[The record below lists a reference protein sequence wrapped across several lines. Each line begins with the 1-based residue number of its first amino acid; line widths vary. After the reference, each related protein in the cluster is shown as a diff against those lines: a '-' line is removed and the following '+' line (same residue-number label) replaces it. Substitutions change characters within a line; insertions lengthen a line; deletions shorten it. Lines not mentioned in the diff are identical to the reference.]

1 MRVKALLILL
11 AGLSAILLAG
21 NTGITS
27 GSFLDEE
34 ESSGNT
40 LQAWVCQE
48 WVQTTQA
55 DFSAGVANQVDSSS
69 NPGDVL
75 LLLSPNPTLI
85 TSDNSEV
92 STSATEWELVKRL
105 TFTKDGVTYD
115 ELRIDSN
122 LKADHQNFTVYS
134 SIRVDDVEKFTHST
148 ASTSYES
155 YSDTLDFSGYSGG
168 QHTIE
173 LYLKT
178 SKWNKPAYNSAFE
191 LYRTK
196 VYVSSGTLASQVRD
210 TGITGAKWD
219 ALSWSETLPAST
231 DITFEVRASDTQ
243 FDKSG
248 DTPSWTG
255 LGVADSPIESGLPRG
270 QYMQWRTTL
279 TTSDASKTPNLHE
292 VTITYY

>member
-1 MRVKALLILL
+1 MRVKVLLILL

-21 NTGITS
+21 STGITS
-27 GSFLDEE
+27 GSFHDQE

-40 LQAWVCQE
+40 LQAWVSRE

-69 NPGDVL
+69 NPGDV
-75 LLLSPNPTLI
+75 LLSPNPTLI

-122 LKADHQNFTVYS
+122 LKASHSNFAVYS
-134 SIRVDDVEKFTHST
+134 SIRVDDVEKFTHLT
-148 ASTSYES
+148 ASTSYQS
-155 YSDTLDFSGYSGG
+155 YSDTLDFSGYSDG
-168 QHTIE
+168 QHTME

-178 SKWNKPAYNSAFE
+178 SKSNKLAYNSAFE

-196 VYVSSGTLASQVRD
+196 VYVSSGTIASQVRD
-210 TGITGAKWD
+210 TGITGARWD

-231 DITFEVRASDTQ
+231 DINFEVRASDTQ

-255 LGVADSPIESGLPRG
+255 LGTADSPIESGLPRG

-279 TTSDASKTPNLHE
+279 TTSDTSKTPTLHE
-292 VTITYY
+292 VIVYHY